1 MRGFRVAPLLVIK
14 SRHISARERHEII
27 HRGDGPGCAG
37 GVFDT
42 IRPAQG
48 APELSATTKKSPKA
62 YALCVYPS
70 WQDYRS
76 SSVMSETTD
85 GYRIVAG
92 SEMNGQTDDVLD
104 IKRSSSGSSVKLYQR
119 MAWQQLGRGDLKES
133 FNSCL

>member
-1 MRGFRVAPLLVIK
+1 MKLFIGALALVALAGCSTPSDLL
-14 SRHISARERHEII
+14 R
-27 HRGDGPGCAG
+27 
-37 GVFDT
+37 
-42 IRPAQG
+42 G

-104 IKRSSSGSSVKLYQR
+104 IKRSASGSSVKLYQR
-119 MAWQQLGRGDLKES
+119 MAWQQLGRSDLKES